1 MTTSESATVVVAVS
15 YSGSI
20 GDEELK
26 KDFKFGL
33 LQIEK
38 SIPST
43 LAHKLALKRRSDR
56 TRKKLYDVR
65 REARMQSRLSKTF
78 NYLKSKKRGA
88 QRRAV
93 SPLCLVMLMMVTS
106 NSSRC
111 YLIFL
116 KWLKD
121 RAV

>member
-38 SIPST
+38 ICVSFKSI
-43 LAHKLALKRRSDR
+43 
-56 TRKKLYDVR
+56 
-65 REARMQSRLSKTF
+65 
-78 NYLKSKKRGA
+78 
-88 QRRAV
+88 
-93 SPLCLVMLMMVTS
+93 
-106 NSSRC
+106 RC
-111 YLIFL
+111 CYC
-116 KWLKD
+116 K
-121 RAV
+121 